1 MSSYCLELNNYVID
15 VTKIQNITDITQKSD
30 KYEFAIIVDNTPL
43 YIREKDFDTIKS
55 YRTNLSTKLLNL
67 VYKLLDEK

>member
-1 MSSYCLELNNYVID
+1 MSGYYLVLNNCAID
-15 VTKIQNITDITQKSD
+15 VAKIQTITDITQIDD

-43 YIREKDFDTIKS
+43 YVREKDFDSIKS

-67 VYKLLDEK
+67 VDKLLGEK